1 MDDHV
6 TLVPDGYLPRT
17 AEGEVEACLASTPA
31 VLIEGPR
38 GCGKTWL
45 GRRFARSQAQLDDP
59 DTRRISQIE
68 PRGVLD
74 GTAPRLLDEW
84 QSAPH
89 IWNTM
94 RHVCDERGRMG
105 QFLLTGSARPP
116 DDTTRHSGAG
126 RVSRVRLRPM
136 SLHESGDSTGR
147 VSVGA
152 LLDGAAVG
160 FAASGRS
167 LDGIVTLACRGGWP
181 PVLALDPDAAQRYM
195 RAYLSEVVRT
205 DVPRLDGRR
214 RDPVGVSRLLA
225 SLGRNAGTGISKRS
239 LGRDI
244 DPEHPMDGRTVGSY
258 LDALQRLFVVEESPA
273 WTPHLRSRTPKRRT
287 VKRYL
292 ADPALMVAALEAG
305 PARFAGDTRSLG
317 MLFETLV
324 VRDLRVYAE
333 AGDCRPIAYYRDDSG
348 LEVDAVLQR
357 RDGAWIAVE
366 VKLGGETLVN
376 SGAEALLKLRERIDD
391 RRIGE
396 PSRLVVVTAVGYAYD
411 RPDGV
416 SVVPITDLAP

>member
-1 MDDHV
+1 MLL
-6 TLVPDGYLPRT
+6 TPDGYLPRT
-17 AEGEVEACLASTPA
+17 AEGEVEACLRATPA

-59 DTRRISQIE
+59 DTRQVSEID
-68 PRGVLD
+68 PRGVLE
-74 GTAPRLLDEW
+74 GTTPRLLDEW

-89 IWNTM
+89 IWNSM

-105 QFLLTGSARPP
+105 QFLLTGSARPA
-116 DDTTRHSGAG
+116 DEETRHSGAG

-152 LLDGAAVG
+152 LLDGAGVG
-160 FAASGRS
+160 FAASGRG
-167 LDGIVTLACRGGWP
+167 LDDIVTLACRGGWP
-181 PVLALDPDAAQRYM
+181 PVIGAAPDAAQRYM
-195 RAYLSEVVRT
+195 RTYLAEIVRT
-205 DVPRLDGRR
+205 DVPRLDGPRR
-214 RDPVGVSRLLA
+214 HPVGVSRLLA

-258 LDALQRLFVVEESPA
+258 LDALQRLFVVDESPA
-273 WTPHLRSRTPKRRT
+273 WTPHLRSRTPQRRP

-292 ADPALMVAALEAG
+292 ADPALMAAALEAG

-324 VRDLRVYAE
+324 VRDLRIYAE
-333 AGDCRPIAYYRDDSG
+333 AGECRPISHYRDDSG

-366 VKLGGETLVN
+366 VKLGGETLVE